1 MSKIIYDRLKVL
13 VIEDEDF
20 TRNLI
25 CRLLREVGVRSIGEC
40 TNGKDG
46 LMELVRARPHLVFCD
61 IHMEPMNG
69 LQFLKGVRNIKVKG
83 VDRTPVVFLTGDSST
98 DLVIFAKEYGVA
110 GYLVKPVS
118 LKQMRD
124 RIDHIVT
131 HTPDLAAAV
140 MDGAGGASSAR

>member
-1 MSKIIYDRLKVL
+1 MNKIHYDRMKIL

-25 CRLLREVGVRSIGEC
+25 CRLLREVGVRFIGEC
-40 TNGKDG
+40 GNGKDG

-61 IHMEPMNG
+61 VHMEPMNG

-83 VDRTPVVFLTGDSST
+83 VDHTAIVFLTADSNT
-98 DLVIFAKEYGVA
+98 DTVIFAKEHGVA

-124 RIDHIVT
+124 RIDFVVT
-131 HTPDLAAAV
+131 NTPLLAAEL
-140 MDGAGGASSAR
+140 MEP